1 MSGRTTAV
9 LFVILLL
16 LAGFLIWQNQQED
29 APEIVTAHPTRPPGP
44 VTMLSDYSMADLH
57 RLTITHLATGESLDY
72 LYDPQEEQ
80 TRWRLAEGSD
90 PFLGGMLDMHMP
102 AFMGLRYTRTIDITA
117 QTNLTDFGLDPP
129 EYEITLELRGENGRL
144 QTYTYHTGGR
154 TIDGMGYYVQQEGVD
169 DLIYIIPSGFISN
182 IVNILDNPPR

>member
-29 APEIVTAHPTRPPGP
+29 ESEIVTAHPTRLPGP
-44 VTMLSDYSMADLH
+44 VTMLSDYSLADLH
-57 RLTITHLATGESLDY
+57 RLTITHLTTGESLDY

-80 TRWRLAEGSD
+80 TRWRLAGGSD
-90 PFLGGMLDMHMP
+90 PFLGGLLDMHMS

-117 QTNLTDFGLDPP
+117 QTNLADFGLDQP
-129 EYEITLELRGENGRL
+129 EYEIMLELRGENGRI
-144 QTYTYHTGGR
+144 QPYTYYTGGR
-154 TIDGMGYYVQQEGVD
+154 TIDGMGYYVRQEGVD